1 MTTSR
6 RDFVKLGAVAGG
18 VALGLGAT
26 GTAHAGVERE
36 IEAKERTDWSV
47 AVVESTMKRY
57 TPETFGG
64 WGYTR
69 GLFLYGQYLV
79 YKRTG
84 NKAYLDY
91 VKAWYDRFVKPDG
104 TMDRSF
110 TNLDAMRSGQMFPI
124 LHSETGDAR
133 YRTASQQIRAKLNT
147 YKRTKEGGFW
157 HAESGTRDWQLWSD
171 GVYMVVPFIMKHG
184 VAFGEQHWAYTEAVR
199 QLLVYARNLQNPNGL
214 FHHAFDESRQTP
226 WSDKQTGRS
235 AYFWGRAMGWYAMTV
250 IEVLEDLPGHH
261 PDRQKLIDVL
271 RRLVRGIA
279 QHQDASTG
287 RWFQVVDKGGD
298 SANWTETSCTS
309 MYAFAI
315 SRGIQRGYLSPSYN
329 GVARKG
335 YAGVLDR
342 MSLDGEGLTSL
353 AEICIGTN
361 VGDLP
366 FYYERPR
373 AVNDFHGLGAFLIMN
388 EQLRARNG
396 FVG

>member
-6 RDFVKLGAVAGG
+6 RDFVRLGAVAGG

-26 GTAHAGVERE
+26 GTAQALDADLELT
-36 IEAKERTDWSV
+36 IKAKERTDWSV
-47 AVVESTMKRY
+47 AVVESTMQRY
-57 TPETFGG
+57 TPATFGN

-84 NKAYLDY
+84 ERKYLDY
-91 VKAWYDRFVKPDG
+91 IKAWYDRFVKPDG
-104 TMDRSF
+104 TMDRTF
-110 TNLDAMRSGQMFPI
+110 TNLDAMRSGQMFPL
-124 LHSETGDAR
+124 LHSETGDVR

-184 VAFGEQHWAYTEAVR
+184 IAFGEQNWAYSEAVR
-199 QLLVYARNLQNPNGL
+199 QLLVYAKNLQNPNGL
-214 FHHAFDESRQTP
+214 FHHAFDESHKEP
-226 WSDKQTGRS
+226 WSDKATGRS
-235 AYFWGRAMGWYAMTV
+235 AYFWGRAMGWYAMTL
-250 IEVLEDLPGHH
+250 IDVLEDLPRHH

-271 RRLVRGIA
+271 RKLVKALA
-279 QHQDASTG
+279 QHQDKATG
-287 RWFQVVDKGGD
+287 RWFQIVDRRD
-298 SANWTETSCTS
+298 DPANWTETSCTS

-315 SRGIQRGYLSPSYN
+315 SRAIQRGYVSPSYHRMARN
-329 GVARKG
+329 GYV
-335 YAGVLDR
+335 GVLDR
-342 MSLDGEGLTSL
+342 MSLDGNGLTSL

-366 FYYERPR
+366 FYYARPR
-373 AVNDFHGLGAFLIMN
+373 EVNDFHGLGAFLIMN
-388 EQLRARNG
+388 EQLRGVR
-396 FVG
+396 